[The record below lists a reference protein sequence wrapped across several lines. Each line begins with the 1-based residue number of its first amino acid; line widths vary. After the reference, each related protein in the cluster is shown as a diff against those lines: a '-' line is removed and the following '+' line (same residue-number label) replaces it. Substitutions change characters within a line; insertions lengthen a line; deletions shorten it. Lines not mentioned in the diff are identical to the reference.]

1 MNDAS
6 DAVKPK
12 TRTALAP
19 EWILIGFLWF
29 AYVLNHADRQ
39 VVYTLFPALQREFG
53 YSNTVLGLNGA
64 LFLWVYGAFSPLAG
78 IAGDRWSRTVLV
90 AGSLGLWSAFT
101 VLSGFA
107 VNGTMLLVCRALLGI
122 SESFFM
128 PAAYALMANAHG
140 PSTRSRA
147 VAIFASSQMAGV
159 AIGGSLSGLI
169 AERFHWR
176 ASFWVL
182 GGIGLL
188 FAIPLW
194 RFLHSVP
201 PHFHGVSAAGGATLK
216 SFAGLFAIPSLR
228 IVTMVASVATFGLFL
243 VYSWLPT
250 FLYDKFSIGLA
261 RAAFE
266 ASVYPQAGTVAGLVL
281 GGTIADRY
289 YGRINSA
296 RFWILLIALTAG
308 APCIYLVGGG
318 STLQATRFA
327 AIAFGFFAGFISS
340 NQAPAAFDV
349 VPASQR
355 ASAVGVLN
363 LIGATVS
370 GFAPFLGGMA
380 RDTIGV
386 GRLMA
391 YTSLL
396 YLATAALAL
405 YGIRRH
411 FQRDHRLAQEQSN
424 HPA

>member
-1 MNDAS
+1 MMGSGNTEAQRGRG
-6 DAVKPK
+6 AF
-12 TRTALAP
+12 AP
-19 EWILIGFLWF
+19 EWILIAFLWV

-53 YSNTVLGLNGA
+53 FSNTVLGLNGA
-64 LFLWVYGAFSPLAG
+64 LFLWVYGACSPFAG
-78 IAGDRWSRTVLV
+78 IAGDRWSRTMLV
-90 AGSLGLWSAFT
+90 AGSLGLWSAIT
-101 VLSGFA
+101 VTSGFA
-107 VNGTMLLVCRALLGI
+107 INGTMLLICRALLGI

-128 PAAYALMANAHG
+128 PAAFALMANAHG
-140 PSTRSRA
+140 PATRSRA
-147 VAIFASSQMAGV
+147 VAIFASSQMVGV
-159 AIGGSLSGLI
+159 AIGGSLSGFI

-176 ASFWVL
+176 ASFWIL

-194 RFLHSVP
+194 RFLGSVP
-201 PHFHGVSAAGGATLK
+201 PHFHGVTASGGATLK
-216 SFAGLFAIPSLR
+216 SFTGLFCIPSLR
-228 IVTMVASVATFGLFL
+228 IIAIVVSVATFGLFL

-250 FLYDKFSIGLA
+250 FLYDKFGLGLA

-266 ASVYPQAGTVAGLVL
+266 ASVYPQIGTVAGLVL
-281 GGTIADRY
+281 GGIAGDRY
-289 YGRINSA
+289 YLRVNSA
-296 RFWILLIALTAG
+296 RFGILMIALLAG

-318 STLQATRFA
+318 STLQATRVA

-355 ASAVGVLN
+355 ASAIGVLN

-391 YTSLL
+391 YTSLI
-396 YLATAALAL
+396 YLATAGLAF

-411 FQRDHRLAQEQSN
+411 FVRDHRIALAQSN
-424 HPA
+424 QEL